1 MKKLLLF
8 IVLGLISVTA
18 FSQQKYK
25 IGLKAT
31 PLMFS
36 WNRVVDPSEFAKE
49 KKGVQPR
56 FGAGA
61 FFDYFFIG
69 ENYAFSM
76 GLTYAIKGGW
86 IQYSWVDKNQ
96 KFMVEDERLKLN
108 DIKVTRFALQYLE
121 IPVSVKL
128 YTNEISTDM
137 KLYFQVGISGNILL
151 SAKVDG
157 QKTIL
162 KYDSTKTGSDSTSS
176 FKLTKN
182 FFFIEASLVF
192 STGIELQMGENTY
205 FFTGLTLNH
214 GLTNIDRFYKKK
226 PEDNDGYG
234 HGINGFVLK
243 NSYFGIDVGLKF

>member
-8 IVLGLISVTA
+8 IVLGLISATA

-31 PLMFS
+31 PLMFA
-36 WNRVVDPSEFAKE
+36 WNRVVDPSEE
-49 KKGVQPR
+49 PKKQKGLHPR
-56 FGAGA
+56 FGAGV

-69 ENYAFSM
+69 QNYAFST
-76 GLTYAIKGGW
+76 GVTYAIKGGN
-86 IQYSWVDKNQ
+86 IEYLWVDKN
-96 KFMVEDERLKLN
+96 KRFMVEDKN
-108 DIKVTRFALQYLE
+108 IKEGGIKITRFVLQYIE

-137 KLYFQVGISGNILL
+137 KLYFQVGISGNILI
-151 SAKVDG
+151 SARVDNE
-157 QKTIL
+157 KSIL
-162 KYDSTKTGSDSTSS
+162 RYDSLKTGTDSTSS

-182 FFFIEASLVF
+182 FFPIEASLVF

-205 FFTGLTLNH
+205 FFTGFTFNH
-214 GLTNIDRFYKKK
+214 GLTSIDRFFKKS
-226 PEDNDGYG
+226 PDEDGYG
-234 HGINGFVLK
+234 GHDIDGFVLK